1 MIYLIEFKLFN
12 LYLFIYK
19 METKNEIDIFKVTTP
34 IDVIKQSIGKEVFV
48 KCKFNRE
55 LKGKLHVI

>member
-1 MIYLIEFKLFN
+1 
-12 LYLFIYK
+12 
-19 METKNEIDIFKVTTP
+19 METKNEIDIFKVSTP

-55 LKGKLHVI
+55 LKGKLHVNILLYNNIIF